1 MTAPLTP
8 TQMTE
13 ITCARCGCEGV
24 RPFVIGAVFCGKC
37 ATDDDM
43 EVAGYVDP
51 AHLRDLKPRWEN
63 AIQLTKDCEH
73 SGMIPLYRMR

>member
-1 MTAPLTP
+1 
-8 TQMTE
+8 MTE

-24 RPFVIGAVFCGKC
+24 RPFVTGAVFCGKC

-43 EVAGYVDP
+43 NPQETPEYEVAGYVDP

-63 AIQLTKDCEH
+63 AIPLTKDCEH
-73 SGMIPLYRMR
+73 GGMIPLYRMR